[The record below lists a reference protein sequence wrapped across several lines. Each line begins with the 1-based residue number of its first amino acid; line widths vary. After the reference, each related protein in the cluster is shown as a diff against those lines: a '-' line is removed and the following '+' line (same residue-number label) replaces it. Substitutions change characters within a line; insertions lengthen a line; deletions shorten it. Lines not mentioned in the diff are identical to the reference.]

1 MTRYPGE
8 IAFVAGLQKTDC
20 NIVQPDN
27 SWEVYIRGHE
37 ARQKISSVYYL
48 RRFVHFFLAP

>member
-37 ARQKISSVYYL
+37 ARQKISSVYYQ